1 MYFNIAEKT
10 LDIQPKKS
18 PQNVGSKQKTQII
31 N

>member
-18 PQNVGSKQKTQII
+18 PQNVGSKTK
-31 N
+31 NSNY